1 MSSSSNVE
9 PNPNEPII
17 QSLIDQLSDQ
27 INDNNNSSNVISIL
41 QQLGDLARDET
52 NRTTMGKMNGLVDT
66 LIRAATSA
74 TTDKIQV
81 ENKVLRV
88 FANLSFYHKE
98 NADFICNESERNF
111 SAIKL
116 CVDHMKLYRVNG
128 DAARLASAT
137 LANLCHSENTIRE
150 LAAVQYG
157 AVDLALQVLSEF
169 LSSDEVI
176 ALDHDEFDIR
186 DDVLRALDNLLE
198 SPVVVKM
205 VAETNLVAILTN
217 YLKSKVARSTESYL
231 VLAKLITKV
240 FEALASSEAYRAEAI
255 RLNFIGHLRSV
266 LQYAMTI
273 RVYEEDDEETFE
285 EVNELIE
292 QIVTSV
298 LELLKTEGDFAPQLF
313 EGGND
318 NMIQQLIRLLAR
330 SECSELML
338 GTVMTTLASI
348 AERDELQRA
357 LLDEGILEPIIAI
370 SDRVTKQKETVKI
383 HHSTMLKF
391 AIKILSF
398 LSLDNNNLTL
408 LIEKGAGKV
417 FVETLIGLYEIQ
429 KTYGPE
435 DVSTFQQLN
444 AFIMRNTCIGL
455 GNLARSDENCL
466 ALVEIGA
473 SKVLL
478 DFLRNGTDM
487 NQVDMQLICNAA
499 FALTNLTRANSVK
512 ELLVAEGAIDVLK
525 EFIKE
530 DVPFAMQFYVIDAL
544 SDLAKNH
551 PQHAQ
556 LLLDGIDT
564 NTSIVDSA
572 LVTMK
577 QLKDQPKLIYVV
589 LKLLLAVSAESDNF
603 HSTIQQKVQSD
614 SEVVTLIN
622 ELKSNENPKIQEQA
636 NAAVQKFSL

>member
-273 RVYEEDDEETFE
+273 RVSEEDDEETFE